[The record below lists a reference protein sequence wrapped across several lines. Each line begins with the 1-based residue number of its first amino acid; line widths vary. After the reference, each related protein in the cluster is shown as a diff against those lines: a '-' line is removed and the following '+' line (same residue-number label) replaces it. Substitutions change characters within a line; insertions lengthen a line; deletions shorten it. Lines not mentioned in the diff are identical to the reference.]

1 MSEELKPCPFCGKKP
16 IVEHWSS
23 GRTME
28 KLIEDVIIIILLVF
42 LPDYLM
48 ERLGLYKSIQ
58 TIIYRR
64 VNDGK
69 TD

>member
-1 MSEELKPCPFCGKKP
+1 M
-16 IVEHWSS
+16 
-23 GRTME
+23 GR
-28 KLIEDVIIIILLVF
+28 LIEDVIIIILLVL

-48 ERLGLYKSIQ
+48 EKLGLYKSIQ

-64 VNDGK
+64 MNNGK

>member
-1 MSEELKPCPFCGKKP
+1 M
-16 IVEHWSS
+16 
-23 GRTME
+23 GR
-28 KLIEDVIIIILLVF
+28 LIEDFICIILLVF

-64 VNDGK
+64 ENNGK

>member
-1 MSEELKPCPFCGKKP
+1 
-16 IVEHWSS
+16 
-23 GRTME
+23 ME

-64 VNDGK
+64 TNNGK
-69 TD
+69 ID

>member
-1 MSEELKPCPFCGKKP
+1 MGKL
-16 IVEHWSS
+16 VEDF
-23 GRTME
+23 
-28 KLIEDVIIIILLVF
+28 ICIILLVF

-58 TIIYRR
+58 IIIYRR
-64 VNDGK
+64 MNDGK